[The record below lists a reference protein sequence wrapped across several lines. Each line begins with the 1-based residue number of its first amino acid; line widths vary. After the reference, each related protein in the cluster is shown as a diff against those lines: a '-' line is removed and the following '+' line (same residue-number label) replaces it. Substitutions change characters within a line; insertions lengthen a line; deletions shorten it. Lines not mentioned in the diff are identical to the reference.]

1 VRDTLATA
9 LLPGIRDATGEPC
22 EAIGPQR
29 GVVFVDGAADE
40 AGTVSGEATLAGLS
54 AADTIKILLFWN
66 AGTLACLGGNG
77 NWQGH
82 TDKCV
87 RPPGRGQ
94 PVAHK

>member
-54 AADTIKILLFWN
+54 AADTIKILL
-66 AGTLACLGGNG
+66 GTLERSPVLGV
-77 NWQGH
+77 
-82 TDKCV
+82 TV
-87 RPPGRGQ
+87 IGRGTQ
-94 PVAHK
+94 TNA